1 MYGLLVNLVERC
13 NANRQKILEFNV
25 QVYDADSKITTTIP
39 VLEALA
45 KVIYFMI

>member
-25 QVYDADSKITTTIP
+25 DVYDADLKTTTSVP

-45 KVIYFMI
+45 KVIV